1 MDLGLT
7 GKVALVTGGRRGIGA
22 AVARTLAAEGCHV
35 AIVDRETD
43 VQAESV
49 RRAIEAMGRR
59 AVLLAADVRDV
70 DTAQRVVD
78 DVVRRL
84 GRLDVLVCAAGIT
97 ADGMVWKLTEAK
109 WDDVLDVNLKGCFA
123 YTRAAAAVF
132 KAQRSGRVVN
142 VASINGLRGKPGQ
155 ANYAAS
161 KGGVIA
167 FTRAVAREMG
177 RYDVT
182 VNAIAPGMIET
193 DMTRTLPAEVL
204 ERAVQESA
212 LGRLGTP
219 DDCANLVAFLCSTAA
234 RHITGAVITV
244 DGGQLMA

>member
-1 MDLGLT
+1 VDLGLT

-22 AVARTLAAEGCHV
+22 AVARTLAAEGCDV
-35 AIVDRETD
+35 AIVDRDADDAGRAVVRD
-43 VQAESV
+43 V
-49 RRAIEAMGRR
+49 EAAGRR
-59 AVLLAADVRDV
+59 ALLLAADVREV
-70 DTAQRVVD
+70 ATAERIVGEVVA
-78 DVVRRL
+78 RL
-84 GRLDVLVCAAGIT
+84 GRLDVLVCCAGIT

-109 WDDVLDVNLKGCFA
+109 WDDVLDVNLKGYFA
-123 YTRAAAAVF
+123 YTRACAAVF
-132 KAQRSGRVVN
+132 KAQRAGRIVN

-167 FTRAVAREMG
+167 FTKAVAREMG

-193 DMTRTLPAEVL
+193 DMTRALPAEVL
-204 ERAVQESA
+204 EQAVRETA

-219 DDCANLVAFLCSTAA
+219 EDCANLIAFLCSTTA

-244 DGGQLMA
+244 DGGQMMA

>member
-1 MDLGLT
+1 VDLELT

-59 AVLLAADVRDV
+59 AMLLAADVRDV

-204 ERAVQESA
+204 ERAVHESA

>member
-1 MDLGLT
+1 VDLGLT

-22 AVARTLAAEGCHV
+22 AAARALAAEGCDV

-43 VQAESV
+43 AQADDV

-59 AVLLAADVRDV
+59 AVLLAADVREV
-70 DTAQRVVD
+70 ATAERVVAD
-78 DVVRRL
+78 IIAQL

-132 KAQRSGRVVN
+132 KAQRSGRMVH

-161 KGGVIA
+161 KGGIIA
-167 FTRAVAREMG
+167 FTKAVARELG

-182 VNAIAPGMIET
+182 VNAIAPGMIDT
-193 DMTRTLPAEVL
+193 DMTRALPVEVL
-204 ERAVQESA
+204 EQATRESA
-212 LGRLGTP
+212 LGRLGAP
-219 DDCANLVAFLCSTAA
+219 EDCANLIAFLCSARA
-234 RHITGAVITV
+234 RHITGTVVTV

>member
-1 MDLGLT
+1 VNLGLT

-22 AVARTLAAEGCHV
+22 AVARALAAEGCDV

-43 VQAESV
+43 AQADSV

-59 AVLLAADVRDV
+59 AILIGADVREV
-70 DTAQRVVD
+70 ATAARVVGD
-78 DVVRRL
+78 IAAQL
-84 GRLDVLVCAAGIT
+84 GRLDVLVSAAGIT

-132 KAQRSGRVVN
+132 KAQRSGRIVN

-167 FTRAVAREMG
+167 FTKAVAREMG

-193 DMTRTLPAEVL
+193 DMTRALPAEVL
-204 ERAVQESA
+204 ARAVEESA

-219 DDCANLVAFLCSTAA
+219 EDCANLVTFLCSTAA
-234 RHITGAVITV
+234 RHITGTVITV
-244 DGGQLMA
+244 DGGQAMA

>member
-22 AVARTLAAEGCHV
+22 AVARTLATEGCDV
-35 AIVDRETD
+35 AIVDRVADDEARG
-43 VQAESV
+43 VV
-49 RRAIEAMGRR
+49 RDIEAAGRR
-59 AVLLAADVRDV
+59 ALALESDVRDV
-70 DTAQRVVD
+70 AAAERQVAAVVEA
-78 DVVRRL
+78 L
-84 GRLDVLVCAAGIT
+84 GGLDVLVCCAGIT

-109 WDDVLDVNLKGCFA
+109 WDDVLDVNLKGTFA

-132 KAQRSGRVVN
+132 KAQRSGRIVLT
-142 VASINGLRGKPGQ
+142 ASINGLRGKPGQ

-167 FTRAVAREMG
+167 LTRAVAREMG

-182 VNAIAPGMIET
+182 VNAIAPGMIRTAMT
-193 DMTRTLPAEVL
+193 DALPSDVL
-204 ERAVQESA
+204 ERAVAETA
-212 LGRLGTP
+212 LGRLGEP
-219 DDCANLVAFLCSTAA
+219 GDCAALVAYLCSAPA

-244 DGGQLMA
+244 DGGQYMA

>member
-1 MDLGLT
+1 VDLGLT
-7 GKVALVTGGRRGIGA
+7 GRVALVTGGRRGIGA
-22 AVARTLAAEGCHV
+22 AVARALAAEGCDV
-35 AIVDRETD
+35 AIVDREID
-43 VQAESV
+43 AQAEV
-49 RRAIEAMGRR
+49 VQRTIETVGRR
-59 AVLLAADVRDV
+59 AVLVPADVREV
-70 DTAQRVVD
+70 ATAARVVA
-78 DVVRRL
+78 DVVRQL

-97 ADGMVWKLTEAK
+97 ADGMVWKLTEEK
-109 WDDVLDVNLKGCFA
+109 WDDVLDVNLKGSFA

-132 KAQRSGRVVN
+132 KAQRSGRIVT

-167 FTRAVAREMG
+167 FTKAVAREMG

-193 DMTRTLPAEVL
+193 DMTRALPAAVL
-204 ERAVQESA
+204 ERAIQESA

-219 DDCANLVAFLCSTAA
+219 DDCANTIAFLCSQAA

>member
-1 MDLGLT
+1 VDLGLT

-22 AVARTLAAEGCHV
+22 AVARTLAAEGCDV
-35 AIVDRETD
+35 AIVDREAD
-43 VQAESV
+43 AAAEEV
-49 RRAIEAMGRR
+49 RRTIEGLGRR
-59 AVLLAADVRDV
+59 AVLLAADVREIA
-70 DTAQRVVD
+70 TAERVVA
-78 DVVRRL
+78 DVVRQL
-84 GRLDVLVCAAGIT
+84 GRLDILVCAAGIT
-97 ADGMVWKLTEAK
+97 ADGMVWKLTEAQ

-132 KAQRSGRVVN
+132 KAQRAGRIVT

-182 VNAIAPGMIET
+182 ANAIAPGMIDT
-193 DMTRTLPAEVL
+193 AMTRTLPAEVL
-204 ERAVQESA
+204 ERAIQESA

-219 DDCANLVAFLCSTAA
+219 DDCANLIAFLCSGAA
-234 RHITGAVITV
+234 RHITGAVITI